1 MSYDIVIAGV
11 GGQPIDRLVE
21 LLAAVCAQAGEPFL
35 STAPRGVHL
44 LGGTR
49 LAQVSVGPCYS
60 SIVTEDTGEALIAL
74 EAGEGLR
81 YAKFCAR
88 DGVAFIDRL
97 VIPPTDL
104 PAGASYPTAEALE
117 GALRELIPATRAA
130 DFGAIAEKA
139 GATRDH
145 AYAAILGALSKADGL
160 GVLDTSWKRGMAEA
174 KADAGETAAFA
185 AGAKW
190 AQQEKEPKAG

>member
-1 MSYDIVIAGV
+1 VSYDIAIAGV

-49 LAQVSVGPCYS
+49 LAQVSIGPCYS
-60 SIVTEDTGEALIAL
+60 SIVTEDTGEALVAL
-74 EAGEGLR
+74 EAGEALR

-88 DGVAFIDRL
+88 DGVAFIDR
-97 VIPPTDL
+97 VAIAPSEL
-104 PAGASYPTAEALE
+104 PAGVSYPTVEALE
-117 GALRELIPATRAA
+117 AAVREFIPATRAA

-139 GATRDH
+139 GATRAH
-145 AYAAILGALSKADGL
+145 AYAVILGAISKADGL
-160 GVLDTSWKRGMAEA
+160 GVLDTSWKQGLANA
-174 KADAGETAAFA
+174 KADAGETAAFS

-190 AQQEKEPKAG
+190 AQQEKPPA